1 MHKKSKIALVLASL
15 LAFNTHNNLLIMQI
29 YMESMELCKYIWNL
43 YIYGIYGIY
52 MESMIVSF
60 FFWFN

>member
-43 YIYGIYGIY
+43 
-52 MESMIVSF
+52 
-60 FFWFN
+60 

>member
-29 YMESMELCKYIWNL
+29 YMESM
-43 YIYGIYGIY
+43 
-52 MESMIVSF
+52 IVSF